1 MADFICIKR
10 CADRHE
16 ADIAKSVLD
25 ANGIRSFIRM
35 DDAGGM
41 YPFMTEQ
48 IQLLVNKT
56 DVQEAKKILQ
66 YIV

>member
-1 MADFICIKR
+1 MADLICIKR
-10 CADRHE
+10 FADRHE

-25 ANGIRSFIRM
+25 ANRIASYIQT

-48 IQLLVNKT
+48 IQLLVKKT
-56 DVQEAKKILQ
+56 DVQEASKILQ
-66 YIV
+66 

>member
-1 MADFICIKR
+1 MTDLVCIKKF
-10 CADRHE
+10 ADRHE
-16 ADIAKSVLD
+16 ADVAKSVLD
-25 ANGIRSFIRM
+25 ANAIESFIQS

-48 IQLLVNKT
+48 IRLVVNKT

-66 YIV
+66 